1 MDTILRFIKNF
12 FIVTIIVYNS
22 GHLSLYIYYAFLFG
36 GAVFIAASL
45 KLTATGRKTPSYS
58 LKTDRATGQAAS

>member
-1 MDTILRFIKNF
+1 MDTILRFIKKF

-22 GHLSLYIYYAFLFG
+22 GHLSLYIYAFLFG